1 MISLQVAQTEA
12 GVYLLLVIRD
22 LTKGMYVCFVTFLRI
37 VICSW
42 MWLLFRNWEFCVIGN
57 LWIKKGSATAV
68 NISGKTSVE
77 T

>member
-42 MWLLFRNWEFCVIGN
+42 MWLLFRNWEFCV
-57 LWIKKGSATAV
+57 
-68 NISGKTSVE
+68 
-77 T
+77 